1 MPPRPFLALN
11 SAAALS
17 RAARPSRAVFPRPR
31 RYSSEANPGPLV
43 RVTYLPAPNSGHIRI
58 LELNRPAARN
68 AISRAL
74 LSSLRD
80 EIDAVHAQYDAV
92 TGEEVPTHS
101 WNKRFGGVAG
111 EDVKGPTRA
120 LILASAV
127 DTSFCS
133 GADLKERK
141 GFTQEE

>member
-1 MPPRPFLALN
+1 MPPRFTLAFNASIALRTGR
-11 SAAALS
+11 SAVR
-17 RAARPSRAVFPRPR
+17 RA
-31 RYSSEANPGPLV
+31 RYSTEANAGPLI
-43 RVTYLPAPNSGHIRI
+43 RVTNLPAPNSGHIRI

-80 EIDAVHAQYDAV
+80 EIDAVHAQYDAA
-92 TGEEVPTHS
+92 TGEELPTPS

-111 EDVKGPTRA
+111 DDRKGPTRA
-120 LILASAV
+120 LIIASAV
-127 DTSFCS
+127 DTAFCA

-141 GFTQEE
+141 SFTQEE